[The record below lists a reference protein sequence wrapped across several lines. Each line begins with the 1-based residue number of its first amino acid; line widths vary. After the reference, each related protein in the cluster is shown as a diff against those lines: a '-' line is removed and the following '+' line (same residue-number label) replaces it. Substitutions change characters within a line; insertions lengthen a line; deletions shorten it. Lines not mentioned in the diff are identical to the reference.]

1 MNNALASVGWRFGNF
16 KEDKDKQD
24 PKPGRPPI
32 LVLCT
37 DQESTQLAAVAFL
50 RNGQHLWV
58 EHVSDPAHRSHNDVH
73 LALSAAGLLKFSL
86 WCISLYN
93 LRYGPWNKG
102 TWSWKLKEVAETVS
116 TSMAPSDP
124 LLLEFF
130 PSILED
136 AGRPESDNTEL
147 ERQKWLKSVP
157 DLSCVRTKGTKAST
171 SRFNSLTLA
180 HSKLDHEWSALA
192 FLLSVVCI
200 SHGWAA
206 KPADLWAPDKKVAI
220 STAGPV
226 AAGKQKAK
234 EDAKK
239 DMQEERRTA
248 ANTFHVMTKFICV
261 QDNKDTARMVYLILR
276 PEALRCSKM
285 LKELRSDDMTLS
297 YFSKWAHWWWMDTAT
312 EHLKCM
318 SDLAGLQRVG
328 FNMDVLHVA
337 KTEESEVAWQDS
349 LAGQMGRML
358 LHLLRVRAGSQLFHT
373 NGFGA
378 TAGLVHLEDSCRAG
392 SLKFFQAMYETVK
405 AIHESGTLL
414 AKTVLVAHF
423 SQTPV
428 MKYILQGLS
437 SSMFKVAPDFLAE
450 ELRCIWSGLLNSK
463 LIEDGNKIQREAEQR
478 HSSSKD
484 LGRMAGWFGLTNS
497 GLLKSYGRSEVQ
509 PESLYHMTGDWNK
522 NTLFS
527 RKKQKTVARDVE
539 SAQPDSDDK
548 FLEDITKT
556 RTWPSHN
563 HESEQ
568 DVLADFSLLKR
579 IVAEKWDWSKLESSW
594 HAALLPEGHA
604 VIINGSSPALVLK
617 AYRRAALCW
626 PCSLTSL
633 KDLPD
638 ILEPRTDISSLYWV
652 HVFDSEVT
660 ILEIVTMSPLR
671 YLVQTCKLASLLG
684 LNATKSQT
692 GSFYVVN

>member
-1 MNNALASVGWRFGNF
+1 
-16 KEDKDKQD
+16 
-24 PKPGRPPI
+24 
-32 LVLCT
+32 
-37 DQESTQLAAVAFL
+37 
-50 RNGQHLWV
+50 
-58 EHVSDPAHRSHNDVH
+58 
-73 LALSAAGLLKFSL
+73 
-86 WCISLYN
+86 
-93 LRYGPWNKG
+93 
-102 TWSWKLKEVAETVS
+102 
-116 TSMAPSDP
+116 
-124 LLLEFF
+124 
-130 PSILED
+130 
-136 AGRPESDNTEL
+136 
-147 ERQKWLKSVP
+147 
-157 DLSCVRTKGTKAST
+157 
-171 SRFNSLTLA
+171 
-180 HSKLDHEWSALA
+180 
-192 FLLSVVCI
+192 
-200 SHGWAA
+200 
-206 KPADLWAPDKKVAI
+206 
-220 STAGPV
+220 
-226 AAGKQKAK
+226 
-234 EDAKK
+234 
-239 DMQEERRTA
+239 
-248 ANTFHVMTKFICV
+248 
-261 QDNKDTARMVYLILR
+261 
-276 PEALRCSKM
+276 
-285 LKELRSDDMTLS
+285 
-297 YFSKWAHWWWMDTAT
+297 MDTAA

-318 SDLAGLQRVG
+318 SDLGGLQRVG
-328 FNMDVLHVA
+328 FNVDVLHVA

-437 SSMFKVAPDFLAE
+437 SSMFKVVPDFLAE
-450 ELRCIWSGLLNSK
+450 ELRYIWSGLLNSK